1 MEKILVIEPDT
12 LLCQEAVKEIRG
24 LGYSKVFSAFNG
36 EEALLL
42 LQKEKPH
49 LVVLNMSL
57 PDYFGL
63 EFPELVCSKSIV
75 YGKPCFILLWDS
87 FFVLETPSVL
97 EKKYRIMHLIKKPYE
112 VTQLLEPVKTI
123 LSSEIISAPSA
134 SVSQDIP
141 VEYIQVFIESAENF
155 FQTMTSL
162 QPKVGQFF
170 FKNDPFS
177 QSGVS
182 ARMEIKGVMEGTV
195 CISFDKPVATFVVS
209 DMLQEDMGEFN
220 EDVKDGIGEVVNI
233 ITGNTKSFFQQ
244 KKIPFEIG
252 LPKIFTGKHYTHPLS
267 PKVPCIVVPFITPRG
282 TLFVEICVMI
292 NENAKL
298 EEQESIP
305 SVKVQQ
311 SKQQEMVT
319 QPDIEKLQA
328 EMAATMPKPPEVE
341 KPPPVM
347 DAPPAAGGLSQA
359 EIEKM
364 QAEMAA
370 SQSKQEEA
378 KPAPA
383 AKEDTPPHVAEQP
396 DIEKIQAEMAASQS
410 KQEKAEPAPAVKK
423 DTPPHVAEQ
432 PDIEKIPVEMSD
444 TPAKEEKEE
453 SPQPAPSTTPGAMSQ
468 SEIEKIQAEM
478 MASQSKQEEAEPA
491 PAAKEDTPPHVAE
504 QPDTEKIPVE
514 MSVTPAKEEKE
525 ESPQPAPSTTPGA
538 MSQSEIEKIQAEMM
552 AKLTNKPSPPAAAE
566 ENAPPHV
573 AEQPDIKKIQAEIE
587 ASAPSEPQEQPK
599 PHDIGPKITP
609 EEIQRIQAQMAAEN
623 ATGQNQEKPHTEQTV
638 PSPPPEPMAPP
649 AQDDGKPK
657 IILSKAPVLK
667 QEPNEK
673 SGSTGKPKILSSSP
687 PSLNIEPKKPSTEY
701 RFKPSEPNAQPSNLQ
716 PPTSD
721 DEQKTEEP

>member
-478 MASQSKQEEAEPA
+478 MA
-491 PAAKEDTPPHVAE
+491 
-504 QPDTEKIPVE
+504 
-514 MSVTPAKEEKE
+514 
-525 ESPQPAPSTTPGA
+525 
-538 MSQSEIEKIQAEMM
+538 
-552 AKLTNKPSPPAAAE
+552 KLTNKPSPPAAAE